1 MLAIMVRFYQL
12 QSEKSAHN
20 TKKIYSD
27 NHQLLISFINSKAL
41 QTMAKTIR
49 PSYYDDDDISS
60 EDDFTYSLKTNKK
73 SRGDEEDDELS
84 SISFGALNRAQ
95 AKLLKRDSDDDEEEE
110 EEEESA
116 DDGFFEDSD
125 SDGPPEE
132 SSSSNRHGNND
143 KKKKNKHAPSESSSK
158 RPVSRIRDIPG
169 LPSRRE
175 QTLHTDIRFDAA
187 YGKADLRKIRKD
199 YAFLDDYRKQE
210 ISNMEGIL
218 RDKKNRLN
226 DDERE
231 EIKLQLQSLKS
242 RMDTLKNRDLE
253 ESILKN
259 YKKQQMDDFKSG
271 KVNKPYFLK
280 RSDKRKVLQKA
291 KFDSMKPKQREKAM
305 ERKRKKRLGKEFKQL
320 EFRPNNR

>member
-1 MLAIMVRFYQL
+1 
-12 QSEKSAHN
+12 
-20 TKKIYSD
+20 
-27 NHQLLISFINSKAL
+27 
-41 QTMAKTIR
+41 MAKTIR

-60 EDDFTYSLKTNKK
+60 EDDFTYSSKTNKK

-95 AKLLKRDSDDDEEEE
+95 AKLSKRDSDDDEEEE

>member
-1 MLAIMVRFYQL
+1 
-12 QSEKSAHN
+12 
-20 TKKIYSD
+20 
-27 NHQLLISFINSKAL
+27 
-41 QTMAKTIR
+41 
-49 PSYYDDDDISS
+49 
-60 EDDFTYSLKTNKK
+60 
-73 SRGDEEDDELS
+73 
-84 SISFGALNRAQ
+84 
-95 AKLLKRDSDDDEEEE
+95 
-110 EEEESA
+110 
-116 DDGFFEDSD
+116 
-125 SDGPPEE
+125 
-132 SSSSNRHGNND
+132 
-143 KKKKNKHAPSESSSK
+143 
-158 RPVSRIRDIPG
+158 
-169 LPSRRE
+169 
-175 QTLHTDIRFDAA
+175 
-187 YGKADLRKIRKD
+187 
-199 YAFLDDYRKQE
+199 
-210 ISNMEGIL
+210 MEGIL